1 MDLFSKSPPKD
12 ILTEQLRDALG
23 IVKTRVVIFLVAIG
37 ILILIRKVTFLLIPN
52 SAFLLFGSYLA
63 ISFLVWC
70 ILKKW
75 KDDPKARIILDIG
88 TGYFLVEIVLNLF
101 IIYYLSPIF
110 IYLFGSSIW
119 LAFFLY
125 TFYSSAGVGGLTGYS
140 YSRGYVNASFILSC
154 LCCGIVFFWEYLGAV
169 PSYQSLPFLTG
180 FFYQKAI
187 SSLILF
193 IGLISVFGATRGFS
207 GEIWKKFKRV
217 NQLLEQKTGELEK
230 LTGELEGRV
239 KERTQE
245 LEGAKTSLEI
255 RIKAR
260 TQELEKL
267 AKSLDEQVKKRTG
280 DLQERIN
287 ELEDFRRLTVG
298 RELKMIEIEKEI
310 DELKKEL
317 GKYKNL
323 AKPEP

>member
-1 MDLFSKSPPKD
+1 MDLFSKPPSRD
-12 ILTEQLRDALG
+12 ILIEQIRDASG
-23 IVKTRVVIFLVAIG
+23 IVKTRVIIFLVAIG
-37 ILILIRKVTFLLIPN
+37 ILILIRTVTFLPIPN
-52 SAFLLFGSYLA
+52 LAFLLFGFYLA

-70 ILKKW
+70 LLKKW

-88 TGYFLVEIVLNLF
+88 TGYFLIEIVLNLF

-110 IYLFGSSIW
+110 IYLFGSSFW

-154 LCCGIVFFWEYLGAV
+154 LCCGIVFFWEYVGAV
-169 PSYQSLPFLTG
+169 PLYQSLPFLTG

-193 IGLISVFGATRGFS
+193 IGLISVFAATRGFS
-207 GEIWKKFKRV
+207 SEIWGKFKQV
-217 NQLLEQKTGELEK
+217 NQLLEQKTGELEN
-230 LTGELEGRV
+230 LTEGLEKRV

-245 LEGAKTSLEI
+245 LEWAKASLEVKI
-255 RIKAR
+255 RAR
-260 TQELEKL
+260 TQELEEL
-267 AKSLDEQVKKRTG
+267 AKSLDGQVKKRTE

-287 ELEDFRRLTVG
+287 ELEDFRKLTVG
-298 RELKMIEIEKEI
+298 RELKMIGLEKEI
-310 DELKKEL
+310 NELKKRI
-317 GKYKNL
+317 GKI
-323 AKPEP
+323 